1 MEKVGIRLMNPIKI
15 FLIDDSEIHL
25 AGLKFLLSENKNV
38 IITGVA
44 RCANEALQSVAIA
57 ESEIVL
63 LDLSLETECDGLD
76 LIEPIQKQN
85 PSIRI
90 IVLSQHKTVNYVV
103 KSIQKGVSAYI
114 AKDTS
119 MDELNAVLNLV
130 VKGNGFFLGE
140 TIPKATLLNCLT
152 ETNNHNHNKPWNLSE
167 REIEVIDLLAKGHIA
182 KEIAEKLQ
190 ISIPTVES
198 HKENIKQKL
207 KCKNIIEVVVFALK
221 NGLIS

>member
-1 MEKVGIRLMNPIKI
+1 MTNHTPIKI

-25 AGLKFLLSENKNV
+25 AGLKFLLSENKQISV
-38 IITGVA
+38 TG
-44 RCANEALQSVAIA
+44 CAKCAKEALGNKELAQAN
-57 ESEIVL
+57 VL
-63 LDLSLETECDGLD
+63 LLDISLETESDGLD
-76 LIEPIQKQN
+76 LIEPILALN
-85 PSIRI
+85 PTIKI
-90 IVLSQHKTVNYVV
+90 IVLSQHKDVGYIV

-119 MDELNAVLNLV
+119 IEQLNGVIDLV

-140 TIPKATLLNCLT
+140 TIPKATLLNCFQDKQ
-152 ETNNHNHNKPWNLSE
+152 NNHTKPWNLSE
-167 REIEVIDLLAKGHIA
+167 REIEIIDLLAKGFIT
-182 KEIAEKLQ
+182 KEIAEKLH

-207 KCKNIIEVVVFALK
+207 DCKTIIGVIVFALK